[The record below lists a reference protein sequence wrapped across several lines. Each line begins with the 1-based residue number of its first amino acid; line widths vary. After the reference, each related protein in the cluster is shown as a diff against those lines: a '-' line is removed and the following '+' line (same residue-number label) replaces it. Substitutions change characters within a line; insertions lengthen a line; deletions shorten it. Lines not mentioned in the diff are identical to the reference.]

1 MVCNGLWEEVQMDTQ
16 SAVSGRVRA
25 WLLIKAID
33 PESAAATIYGSWGT
47 QDGDE
52 YVVIRADVVD
62 CDYNVIVPVDAI
74 NDGVLRTVVKEIAG
88 AEGVKTI
95 TVSKVL
101 KHNPVPSYL
110 AHGYVSEE
118 EARYAEVNGLPG
130 PDEVGRIMKKS
141 PGDNPWG

>member
-1 MVCNGLWEEVQMDTQ
+1 MNAQ

-33 PESAAATIYGSWGT
+33 PESAAATIYGSWGK
-47 QDGDE
+47 QGGDD

-74 NDGVLRTVVKEIAG
+74 NNGVLRTVVKEIAG
-88 AEGVKTI
+88 IEGIKTI

-101 KHNPVPSYL
+101 QHNPVPSYL
-110 AHGYVSEE
+110 AHGYITEV
-118 EARYAEVNGLPG
+118 EANYAKEKGLIE
-130 PDEVGRIMKKS
+130 PDEVGRIMKNS